1 MPSRKAV
8 NPPAITLSKPTHC
21 RPTKFGVVLICSPL
35 WLSFLILLS
44 GLMPLLGSGV
54 HAFAYRDVGR
64 ARLAAGD
71 VAAAVDAF
79 EAALRFDPEDEQARL
94 GLDAARCR
102 DLVER
107 GALEEARA
115 PCARAA
121 SAGLV
126 PELALEHLASQLR

>member
-1 MPSRKAV
+1 MLAV
-8 NPPAITLSKPTHC
+8 LRDSPYLRLLVAPEERIYERGLRTFLAGDARGAAEL
-21 RPTKFGVVLICSPL
+21 FEEVLVASP
-35 WLSFLILLS
+35 
-44 GLMPLLGSGV
+44 V

-71 VAAAVDAF
+71 VAAAADAF

-107 GALEEARA
+107 GALDEARD

-126 PELALEHLASQLR
+126 PELALEHLASQHR